1 MRNKRKLKL
10 VVTLLTITDY
20 RTMLPPSQSMVV
32 PVDREGRV
40 GDNTLLTRE
49 LSTSQ
54 EVSSRKAGGR
64 GQEVGPQSVS
74 GRGAYSIN
82 N

>member
-1 MRNKRKLKL
+1 MFS
-10 VVTLLTITDY
+10 
-20 RTMLPPSQSMVV
+20 PSQSMVV

-49 LSTSQ
+49 LSASQ

-74 GRGAYSIN
+74 EGYSIIIIAN
-82 N
+82 NHNFYFP